1 VQVNRSDRLSEEIRS
16 EISDIIPT
24 LKDPRVKGIVSITR
38 VSASRDCRH
47 AKVFVSVLGSESE
60 LSEVVRGLKSSAGY
74 IRREL
79 AARMS
84 LRYTPELSFEA
95 DAGIVRARRTLDV
108 LKDLVDSDKSDKEE
122 DHAGK

>member
-1 VQVNRSDRLSEEIRS
+1 M
-16 EISDIIPT
+16 
-24 LKDPRVKGIVSITR
+24 
-38 VSASRDCRH
+38 
-47 AKVFVSVLGSESE
+47 LGSESE